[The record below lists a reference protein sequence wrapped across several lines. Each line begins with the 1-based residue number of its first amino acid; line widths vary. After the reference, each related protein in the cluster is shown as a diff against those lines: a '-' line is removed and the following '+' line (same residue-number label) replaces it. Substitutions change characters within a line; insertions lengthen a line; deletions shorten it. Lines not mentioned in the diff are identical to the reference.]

1 MDPEGTGEVR
11 SALAAFPGLA
21 EVTVVG
27 HDAGQAG
34 QRLVAYVV
42 PSGAGLDVPGLHA
55 YPRKALPGGRV
66 PAAIVVL
73 DEIPVTA
80 AGTAD
85 ATALPVPELSGL
97 LPYQAPTTPR
107 QEILCELFAE
117 VLGVTRCGTGND
129 FFDLGGHSIEA
140 MVLAGRIS
148 TALGIRIT
156 IADLFKASTPGDM
169 GRRLSLMEE
178 RKLGRRTL
186 PSRPPSC
193 PGEYN
198 ATLRMRRPLAACK
211 AQ

>member
-34 QRLVAYVV
+34 QCLIAYVV

-55 YPRKALPGGRV
+55 YARKALPGGRV

-85 ATALPVPELSGL
+85 ATALPVPELGGL
-97 LPYQAPTTPR
+97 LPYQAP
-107 QEILCELFAE
+107 A
-117 VLGVTRCGTGND
+117 
-129 FFDLGGHSIEA
+129 SA
-140 MVLAGRIS
+140 
-148 TALGIRIT
+148 ALGIRIT

-178 RKLGRRTL
+178 RK
-186 PSRPPSC
+186 
-193 PGEYN
+193 
-198 ATLRMRRPLAACK
+198 
-211 AQ
+211 

>member
-1 MDPEGTGEVR
+1 MNPEGIGEVR
-11 SALAAFPGLA
+11 STLAAFPGLA
-21 EVTVVG
+21 EVTLVE

-34 QRLVAYVV
+34 QCLIAYVV
-42 PSGAGLDVPGLHA
+42 PSGPGLDMPELHA
-55 YPRKALPGGRV
+55 YARKALLNDRM

-80 AGTAD
+80 AGTVD

-117 VLGVTRCGTGND
+117 VLGVTRCGTDND
-129 FFDLGGHSIEA
+129 FFDLGGRSIDA

-156 IADLFKASTPGDM
+156 MADLFKASTPGDM
-169 GRRLSLMEE
+169 GRRLSLMTEK
-178 RKLGRRTL
+178 RK
-186 PSRPPSC
+186 
-193 PGEYN
+193 
-198 ATLRMRRPLAACK
+198 
-211 AQ
+211 